1 MTTRIVLID
10 GRSGSGKTSL
20 AARLAPAL
28 RADIVHM
35 DDLYPG
41 WDGLE
46 IGSRTAA
53 ADIVR
58 ALAEGRAASWRRWDW
73 YAGAYAEEHVR
84 EPGGVLIIEGCGSL
98 SREAARFASV
108 RIWMEVDARTRY
120 ERARLRDGDDSWWEI
135 WARHEDA
142 FYAREASSTLANL
155 KLYPQ
160 PSSCTRS
167 SSMP

>member
-1 MTTRIVLID
+1 MTRIVLID
-10 GRSGSGKTSL
+10 GRSGSGKTTL
-20 AARLAPAL
+20 AARLAATL
-28 RADIVHM
+28 GADTVHM

-41 WDGLE
+41 WHGLE
-46 IGSRTAA
+46 AGARTAA
-53 ADIVR
+53 TDIVR
-58 ALAEGRAASWRRWDW
+58 ALADGRAARWRRWDW
-73 YAGAYAEEHVR
+73 YANAYAEAHVR

-108 RIWMEVDARTRY
+108 RIWMEVDAHTRY
-120 ERARLRDGDDSWWEI
+120 ERARRRDGDDSWWEG
-135 WARHEDA
+135 WSRQEDA
-142 FYAREASSTLANL
+142 FYTREASSTLANL